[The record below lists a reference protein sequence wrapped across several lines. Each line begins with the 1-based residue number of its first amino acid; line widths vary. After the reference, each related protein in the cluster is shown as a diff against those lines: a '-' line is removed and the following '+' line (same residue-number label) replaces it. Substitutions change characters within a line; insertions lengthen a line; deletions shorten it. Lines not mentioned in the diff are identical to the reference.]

1 MLTGNS
7 VTSLTYNHTFLSFRE
22 AVEHFLTA
30 LDLQRQADTPPGTKI
45 QMSEGIWSTLRLA
58 LLYLGR
64 HDILNY
70 VDQRDIDKLLQEFKV
85 SHL

>member
-1 MLTGNS
+1 
-7 VTSLTYNHTFLSFRE
+7 
-22 AVEHFLTA
+22 
-30 LDLQRQADTPPGTKI
+30 
-45 QMSEGIWSTLRLA
+45 MSEGIWSTLRLA

-70 VDQRDIDKLLQEFKV
+70 VDQRDLDKLLQEFKV